1 MRINFN
7 WAVNNP
13 LSKLVIIFLTNNLI
27 FRLVAAT
34 IVNNTSKYTPN
45 GHWVICFR
53 GKRAIDPSIKLL
65 SKCKRDGD
73 QLVCEHIWEN
83 IVTGSC
89 LECPS
94 WNATARDGRSLRLT
108 SSAFLNTGNWKKIPR
123 VYILPKTTNNFKRS
137 Y

>member
-1 MRINFN
+1 MVEVVVEVLLSIQAKKDLIIHHTINSKYIFILCCIICESILIEQLTIL
-7 WAVNNP
+7 
-13 LSKLVIIFLTNNLI
+13 LSKLVIIFFTNNLK

-73 QLVCEHIWEN
+73 QLVCEHI
-83 IVTGSC
+83 
-89 LECPS
+89 
-94 WNATARDGRSLRLT
+94 
-108 SSAFLNTGNWKKIPR
+108 
-123 VYILPKTTNNFKRS
+123 
-137 Y
+137 

>member
-1 MRINFN
+1 MVEVVVEVLLSIQAKKDLIIHHTINSKYIFILCCIICES
-7 WAVNNP
+7 VLIELTIL
-13 LSKLVIIFLTNNLI
+13 LSKLVIIFFTNNLK

-73 QLVCEHIWEN
+73 QLVCEHI
-83 IVTGSC
+83 
-89 LECPS
+89 
-94 WNATARDGRSLRLT
+94 
-108 SSAFLNTGNWKKIPR
+108 
-123 VYILPKTTNNFKRS
+123 
-137 Y
+137 